1 MIEINVS
8 LNSAMPDVLPTGVT
22 LDKTG
27 RPAWETVL
35 EMKNFM

>member
-1 MIEINVS
+1 MVEILVS